1 MKNFAAR
8 FSSTRGRGKK
18 MSNFKVST
26 FDTDPR
32 LTDQKLIARAQFN
45 LNLDEYL
52 LEVEFFAANLSSST
66 DCKVSQSA
74 YPRALFLPL
83 GLFLLQEALSKLWIH
98 SRSSSLELVD
108 MTFWKQAMSLLT
120 DPVLL
125 SVCPDV
131 MKISILSD
139 MEDEVGGAADFILAD
154 LPNIELLDRDAINL
168 LHSHPGGE
176 LLNILGSL
184 RLINWLQTLLEQ
196 VNVKHLRLLLKND
209 SSDTLEH
216 WQRADQD
223 KDRENESAV
232 GVDLGILRVVVE
244 YDGADEDWDGVEH
257 VGDGVKHHWG

>member
-108 MTFWKQAMSLLT
+108 MTF
-120 DPVLL
+120 
-125 SVCPDV
+125 
-131 MKISILSD
+131 
-139 MEDEVGGAADFILAD
+139 
-154 LPNIELLDRDAINL
+154 
-168 LHSHPGGE
+168 
-176 LLNILGSL
+176 
-184 RLINWLQTLLEQ
+184 
-196 VNVKHLRLLLKND
+196 
-209 SSDTLEH
+209 
-216 WQRADQD
+216 
-223 KDRENESAV
+223 
-232 GVDLGILRVVVE
+232 
-244 YDGADEDWDGVEH
+244 
-257 VGDGVKHHWG
+257 